1 MPLVVSTND
10 WLLGASDE
18 QVAWLSANSVR
29 IDVTEPMWVEDNLL
43 AVTDGVAD
51 LEEGP
56 DGRGRR
62 ASEALLEE

>member
-1 MPLVVSTND
+1 M
-10 WLLGASDE
+10 
-18 QVAWLSANSVR
+18 AWLSANSVR